1 VSPDIRDAVDA
12 FFAKGK
18 ILAGTGDWR
27 RSQNDNAMG
36 WVRPIEVEGEI
47 LGFDLTVKAYPLVR
61 SLQFRIVLAYGKA
74 IWRLDY
80 ANDDPHYNSFDKPHD
95 LGIGPIC
102 GPHYH
107 SWQDNRRFAT
117 AQSLPCLP
125 AC

>member
-1 VSPDIRDAVDA
+1 MPSS
-12 FFAKGK
+12 KGK

-27 RSQNDNAMG
+27 RSQNDNVMG

-80 ANDDPHYNSFDKPHD
+80 ANDDPHF
-95 LGIGPIC
+95 L
-102 GPHYH
+102 
-107 SWQDNRRFAT
+107 R
-117 AQSLPCLP
+117 
-125 AC
+125 